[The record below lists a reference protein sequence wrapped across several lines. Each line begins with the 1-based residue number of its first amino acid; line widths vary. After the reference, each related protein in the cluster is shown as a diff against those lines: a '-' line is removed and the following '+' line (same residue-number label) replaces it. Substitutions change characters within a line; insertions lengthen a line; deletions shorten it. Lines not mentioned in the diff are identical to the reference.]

1 MMFHPL
7 ALVPDWVH
15 AIALPLIRWLHIVST
30 TLLVGGTLFYEFV
43 IPKAIE
49 DLKAE
54 SQLAVL
60 GRVRWIFRRIVLIS
74 ATLLL
79 LSGIFASWR
88 NWSTY
93 NGAFEPVK
101 PWWIIHVTLGGLA
114 MVIAVCLTIGDHVPR
129 HPIAWLRINFV
140 VMLVA
145 LFVADI
151 TVYMRQ
157 SVRDELQPMSQQLID
172 QPPNPAPK
180 AGLDQ
185 IR

>member
-1 MMFHPL
+1 MIFNSL

-15 AIALPLIRWLHIVST
+15 TIVLPLNRWLHITST

-88 NWSTY
+88 NWPTY
-93 NGAFEPVK
+93 NGDYAPVK
-101 PWWIIHVTLGGLA
+101 PWWIIHITLGTLA
-114 MVIAVCLTIGDHVPR
+114 IVIAVCLTIGDHVPR
-129 HPIAWLRINFV
+129 HPIAWLRVNFV

-151 TVYMRQ
+151 VVYMRQ
-157 SVRDELQPMSQQLID
+157 SVRDEFQPMSQQFTD
-172 QPPNPAPK
+172 QPPNPTPK

>member
-1 MMFHPL
+1 MMFNHL
-7 ALVPDWVH
+7 SLLPDWAHTIV
-15 AIALPLIRWLHIVST
+15 LPLNRWLHIVST

-74 ATLLL
+74 ASLLL
-79 LSGIFASWR
+79 LSGIIASWR
-88 NWSTY
+88 NWPTY
-93 NGAFEPVK
+93 NGDYGAVK
-101 PWWIIHVTLGGLA
+101 PWWIIHTALGGLA
-114 MVIAVCLTIGDHVPR
+114 MVSAVCLTIGDHVPR
-129 HPIAWLRINFV
+129 HPIAWLRVNFV

-145 LFVADI
+145 LFTADI
-151 TVYMRQ
+151 IVYVRQ
-157 SVRDELQPMSQQLID
+157 SVRDELQPMSLRLTD
-172 QPPNPAPK
+172 QPSPTPK

>member
-1 MMFHPL
+1 MMFNHL
-7 ALVPDWVH
+7 SSIPDWVH
-15 AIALPLIRWLHIVST
+15 TIVLPLNRWLHIVST

-74 ATLLL
+74 ASLLL
-79 LSGIFASWR
+79 FSGLIATWR
-88 NWSTY
+88 NWPSY
-93 NGAFEPVK
+93 NGDYGSVR
-101 PWWIIHVTLGGLA
+101 PWWIIHVVLGLVA
-114 MVIAVCLTIGDHVPR
+114 MVSAVCLTIGDRVPR
-129 HPIAWLRINFV
+129 HPIAWLRVNFV
-140 VMLVA
+140 LMLVA

-151 TVYMRQ
+151 IVYVRQ
-157 SVRDELQPMSQQLID
+157 SVRDELQPMYQQAVD
-172 QPPNPAPK
+172 QPSQTPK

>member
-1 MMFHPL
+1 MMFNPL
-7 ALVPDWVH
+7 SSLPDWVH
-15 AIALPLIRWLHIVST
+15 SVVFPLNRWLHIVAT
-30 TLLVGGTLFYEFV
+30 ALIVGGTLFYEFV

-49 DLKAE
+49 DLKEE

-79 LSGIFASWR
+79 FSGIIASWR
-88 NWSTY
+88 NWPTY
-93 NGAFEPVK
+93 NGNFESVK
-101 PWWIIHVTLGGLA
+101 PWWIIHIVLGGIA
-114 MVIAVCLTIGDHVPR
+114 MVIPIALTIGDRVPR

-140 VMLVA
+140 IMLVA

-151 TVYMRQ
+151 TVYVRQ
-157 SVRDELQPMSQQLID
+157 SVRDQLQPID
-172 QPPNPAPK
+172 HRSPQAPRT
-180 AGLDQ
+180 ALDQ

>member
-1 MMFHPL
+1 MMFNHL
-7 ALVPDWVH
+7 SAIPDWVH
-15 AIALPLIRWLHIVST
+15 TVVLPLNRWLHIVST

-79 LSGIFASWR
+79 LSGLVATWR
-88 NWSTY
+88 NWPTY
-93 NGAFEPVK
+93 NDYYGPVK
-101 PWWIIHVTLGGLA
+101 PWWMIHVALGGLS
-114 MVIAVCLTIGDHVPR
+114 MVSAVALTIGDRVPR
-129 HPIAWLRINFV
+129 HPIAWLRVNFV

-151 TVYMRQ
+151 IVYVRQ
-157 SVRDELQPMSQQLID
+157 SVRDELQPMSLQSPD
-172 QPPNPAPK
+172 QSSPSPK
-180 AGLDQ
+180 ASLDQ